1 MRNIWF
7 HEVEPEVQLLS
18 FSFYG
23 AAQSLV
29 KDTHFLPN
37 QTLLSVMLGGWVCVC
52 LCVHVCLILSESR
65 GCGAACLPTVIKR
78 SHKEERPWWWRKS
91 GVEVLC
97 RVEVLWR
104 VVHSGRTCLNGDRF
118 V

>member
-37 QTLLSVMLGGWVCVC
+37 QTLLSVMLGGCVCVC
-52 LCVHVCLILSESR
+52 LCVHVCVLDGR
-65 GCGAACLPTVIKR
+65 GDGKKDFGRVDKVIKCTF
-78 SHKEERPWWWRKS
+78 SS
-91 GVEVLC
+91 Q
-97 RVEVLWR
+97 
-104 VVHSGRTCLNGDRF
+104 
-118 V
+118 